1 VPPPPVCP
9 APRRPLLATLTLSLM
24 LAACGGGD
32 DEDTPGPTPAPPPV
46 NTPEPAPAPP
56 PVNTPEPAPAPPPV
70 NAPEPAPAPPAPP
83 PVTEPEPEP
92 DIGPGSLTSSA
103 TVNTIKASEITEA
116 LHSPESKVR
125 EGIAP
130 RYDVTSYRLT
140 YMTTDKNGMP
150 VKASGLVSVPIKPVV
165 VASPVLSYQHATTF
179 HDDQAPS
186 RKVEAVEP
194 PLVLASLGYI
204 VVSPDYV
211 GFGASKGVEHPYL
224 TATPAARAVID
235 MLAAAQ
241 KWRLR
246 EGVADNGQ
254 LFLAGYSEGGYAT
267 MAAHR
272 VIQQEGGALATQLQA
287 AVPGSGPYDVQE
299 TLDEQLRRLPS
310 SLRRLLDPGNLS
322 KLPGSVRD
330 ELRRLLLR
338 QMVPEDADVT
348 YQTLFLDRYLADDKE
363 SIARDHSVHLGWAP
377 AVPVYMFHGR
387 EDKTVPYSAAL
398 SALRSFEAAGARGHV
413 TLTDCTTPELGHLD
427 CVPEYFRFAVDRM
440 GRLAQGL

>member
-1 VPPPPVCP
+1 MLPPPICP
-9 APRRPLLATLTLSLM
+9 APRRPLLAALTLSLM

-56 PVNTPEPAPAPPPV
+56 PVN
-70 NAPEPAPAPPAPP
+70 APEPPPAPPAPP

-92 DIGPGSLTSSA
+92 DIGPGSLTSSV
-103 TVNTIKASEITEA
+103 TVNTIKVSEITQA
-116 LHSPESKVR
+116 LQSPESKVR

-130 RYDVTSYRLT
+130 RYDVISYRLA
-140 YMTTDKNGMP
+140 YMTTDKNGKP
-150 VKASGLVSVPIKPVV
+150 VEASGLVSVPIKPVV
-165 VASPVLSYQHATTF
+165 AASPVLSYQHATTF

-235 MLAAAQ
+235 MLTAAQ
-241 KWRLR
+241 TWRLR
-246 EGVADNGQ
+246 EKVADNGQ

-272 VIQQEGGALATQLQA
+272 VIQQEAGALAAQLRA
-287 AVPGSGPYDVQE
+287 AVPGGGPYDVQE
-299 TLDEQLRRLPS
+299 TLDEQLRRVPS
-310 SLRRLLDPGNLS
+310 AFAPWVDPGNLR
-322 KLPGSVRD
+322 KLPSTVRN
-330 ELRRLLLR
+330 ELRRQLVR
-338 QMVPEDADVT
+338 QMMPEDADVS

-363 SIARDHSVHLGWAP
+363 GIARDHSVHLGWTP
-377 AVPVYMFHGR
+377 AVPMYMFHGR
-387 EDKTVPYSAAL
+387 EDKTVPYAAAL
-398 SALRSFEAAGARGHV
+398 SALRSFEAAGAHGNV
-413 TLTDCTTPELGHLD
+413 TLTDCTTPKLGHLD

-440 GRLAQGL
+440 GQLALGL

>member
-1 VPPPPVCP
+1 
-9 APRRPLLATLTLSLM
+9 M

-150 VKASGLVSVPIKPVV
+150 VKAS
-165 VASPVLSYQHATTF
+165 
-179 HDDQAPS
+179 APS

-267 MAAHR
+267 MAEHR

-287 AVPGSGPYDVQE
+287 AVPGGGPYDVQE

-338 QMVPEDADVT
+338 QMV
-348 YQTLFLDRYLADDKE
+348 FLDRYLADDKE